1 MIEAYHLL
9 AVALE
14 AADKAASLIS
24 KESGKS
30 LEVDF
35 KGATDLVTQVDVAAE
50 EIIIETVRTHFP
62 EHQFLAEETGESSTD
77 SDYIWIID
85 PIDGT
90 TNFVHGYPFL
100 AVSIAVCEKDDTL
113 AGVVN
118 HVPFGQVYTATR
130 NGGALCNGEPIS
142 VSGTQTLRH
151 SLLATGFPYEHDE
164 VWSRNMDHFKTL
176 TDMTQGVRRA
186 GSASLDLCHVARGWL
201 DGFWELELK
210 VWDMAA
216 GALIVSEAGGE
227 ISTTNGDP
235 FNLFNGQVLASNS
248 KIHQEIVNV
257 LTRE

>member
-1 MIEAYHLL
+1 
-9 AVALE
+9 
-14 AADKAASLIS
+14 
-24 KESGKS
+24 
-30 LEVDF
+30 
-35 KGATDLVTQVDVAAE
+35 
-50 EIIIETVRTHFP
+50 
-62 EHQFLAEETGESSTD
+62 
-77 SDYIWIID
+77 
-85 PIDGT
+85 
-90 TNFVHGYPFL
+90 
-100 AVSIAVCEKDDTL
+100 
-113 AGVVN
+113 
-118 HVPFGQVYTATR
+118 
-130 NGGALCNGEPIS
+130 
-142 VSGTQTLRH
+142 
-151 SLLATGFPYEHDE
+151 
-164 VWSRNMDHFKTL
+164 MDHFKTL